1 MAKKQ
6 KPMFSGS
13 EWTFELINRAYKEC
27 EEIAHEELKL
37 DLYPN
42 QVEIISSDQML
53 ELYSSVGMPVNYQH
67 WSFGKSFLRD
77 EFNYRK
83 GLSGLAYEI
92 IVNTDPCI
100 SYLME
105 ENSMTM
111 QTLVIAHAAMGHNSF
126 FKNNYMFKQ
135 WTNADSI
142 VDYLIFAR
150 DYILECESRYGRQ
163 AVEEMLDSCH
173 ALSRHGVD
181 RYARSAPL
189 GKEVARKKQANREE
203 QLRKEENDLW
213 RTLPTKNKE
222 VEDHPST
229 FPSEPEENILYFIEK
244 YSPNLENW
252 QREIV
257 RIVRKIAQ
265 YFYPQLQTQI
275 CNEGWASFTHHYI
288 MTRLE
293 EKGLLTGGQYLE
305 FLQSHTNVVAQR
317 TFDQKY
323 YSGFN
328 PYWLGFS
335 MFSDMKRIAQTPT
348 KEDEEWFPD
357 IAGQNWVDVLHDGM
371 KNYRDESFIRQF
383 LSPKMIRENRLFL
396 IDDKQTS
403 DTYGIENIH
412 NESGYRA
419 VRSALA
425 EQNAYHHKFPEIQ
438 VVDANMRGDR
448 KLSLAHYVYDGILL
462 NEGTNS
468 VLKHLRSLWGY
479 PVTLYCIDANDH
491 KKILKTYEL
500 V

>member
-1 MAKKQ
+1 MARKN

-13 EWTFELINRAYKEC
+13 EWTFDLINRVYKEC

-37 DLYPN
+37 ELYPN

-77 EFNYRK
+77 EYNYRK

-92 IVNTDPCI
+92 IVNTNPCI

-105 ENSMTM
+105 ENTMTM
-111 QTLVIAHAAMGHNSF
+111 QTLVIAHAAIGHNSF

-135 WTNADSI
+135 WTSADSI
-142 VDYLIFAR
+142 VDYLVFAR
-150 DYILECESRYGRQ
+150 DYILECESKYGRK

-189 GKEVARKKQANREE
+189 SKEVSRKKQENREE
-203 QLRKEENDLW
+203 QLRQEENDLW
-213 RTLPTKNKE
+213 RTLPSKKKE
-222 VEDHPST
+222 EEKHYST
-229 FPSEPEENILYFIEK
+229 FPPEPEENILYFVEK

-252 QREIV
+252 QREII

-265 YFYPQLQTQI
+265 YFYPQLQTQV

-328 PYWLGFS
+328 PYWLGFN
-335 MFSDMKRIAQTPT
+335 MFSDIKRIAQNPT
-348 KEDEEWFPD
+348 REDEEWFPD
-357 IAGQNWVDVLHDGM
+357 IAGQNWVDVLQDAM
-371 KNYRDESFIRQF
+371 KNYRDESFIRQY

-412 NESGYRA
+412 NEYGYRS

-438 VVDANMRGDR
+438 IVDANMKGDR

-462 NEGTNS
+462 NDSTTE

-479 PVTLYCIDANDH
+479 PVTLYCIDAVDH
-491 KKILKTYEL
+491 KKILKTFEI